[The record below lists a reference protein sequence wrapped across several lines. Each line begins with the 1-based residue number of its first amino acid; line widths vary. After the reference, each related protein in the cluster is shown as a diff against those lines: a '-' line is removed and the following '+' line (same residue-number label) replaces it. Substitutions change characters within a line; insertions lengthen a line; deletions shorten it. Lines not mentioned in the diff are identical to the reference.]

1 MENFNISFLLLEKLN
16 EASQL
21 FMTDTL
27 ANVISAIKPVANTLI
42 LILLGWFGWCL
53 MFGLVDIKK
62 VVVQMFK
69 ALIVYSMA
77 TNPTLYNQFF
87 GDWLWK
93 LPEALAGL
101 VLNGQTTD
109 TASFLDGL
117 LSQFYEVRT
126 ALSDFA
132 QKDSTMG
139 IPNLE
144 FMVAGWLVLGGGI
157 VLVMFALLI
166 VVMSKMAIAI
176 LLAVGPIFV
185 ILITFDSTR
194 KFFDAWIGQIMSFSF
209 NVMLLAGVLKLIVT
223 LLQSYLT
230 TISPLI
236 TQAENPSIA
245 ALVPI
250 FIFCGIA
257 ILVLMQISAM
267 GSALGGGIALST
279 LGAFGKAADSAR
291 GAAFG
296 SAKGTYQ
303 AGKFGVDKY
312 KNRNKNNTIEKD

>member
-1 MENFNISFLLLEKLN
+1 
-16 EASQL
+16 
-21 FMTDTL
+21 
-27 ANVISAIKPVANTLI
+27 
-42 LILLGWFGWCL
+42 
-53 MFGLVDIKK
+53 
-62 VVVQMFK
+62 
-69 ALIVYSMA
+69 
-77 TNPTLYNQFF
+77 
-87 GDWLWK
+87 
-93 LPEALAGL
+93 
-101 VLNGQTTD
+101 
-109 TASFLDGL
+109 
-117 LSQFYEVRT
+117 
-126 ALSDFA
+126 
-132 QKDSTMG
+132 MG